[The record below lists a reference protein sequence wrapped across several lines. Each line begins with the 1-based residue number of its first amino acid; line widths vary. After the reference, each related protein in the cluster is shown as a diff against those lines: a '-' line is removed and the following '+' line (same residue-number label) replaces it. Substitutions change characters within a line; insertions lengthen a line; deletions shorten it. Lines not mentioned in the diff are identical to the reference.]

1 MNHEIMFGVP
11 LFRYHLD
18 PSEIK
23 RDAEE
28 KFKASQGFP
37 IDETPGGWDCS
48 LKSDFNNSLANVYT
62 KHYDGKL
69 TRCTPSAKT
78 TGNRFKDSNR
88 FCPLPP

>member
-28 KFKASQGFP
+28 NLKQVKGF
-37 IDETPGGWDCS
+37 
-48 LKSDFNNSLANVYT
+48 L
-62 KHYDGKL
+62 
-69 TRCTPSAKT
+69 
-78 TGNRFKDSNR
+78 
-88 FCPLPP
+88 